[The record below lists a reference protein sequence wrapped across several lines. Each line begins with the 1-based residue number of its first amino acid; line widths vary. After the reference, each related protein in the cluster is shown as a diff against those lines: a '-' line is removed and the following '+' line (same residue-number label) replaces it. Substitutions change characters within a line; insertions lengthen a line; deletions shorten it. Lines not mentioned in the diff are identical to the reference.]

1 MKTVHLTSLALLALL
16 LSTFACKNDNSKSK
30 ALEELSNL
38 ELLRGDLILC
48 SGKEF
53 GDISFA
59 LSCDYSVREAFD
71 LAVSLLHSFEYR
83 EAEKAFVNVID
94 ADPECAMAYW
104 GVAMSIYHELWTA
117 PKEGDLEKGAK
128 LIEIAQ
134 TLKMEDRER
143 AYLDAIATY
152 YQDWQT
158 VEHKIRAGNYEKAM
172 EALYKSDTTDIE
184 ATVFYSLALNSTA
197 DPKDESLT
205 NQRKAGAILE
215 ELFKERPNHPGIA
228 HYIIHNYDNPP
239 LAHKALETA
248 RRYADIAPSSAH
260 AQHMPSHIFTR
271 LGLWD
276 ESISSNINSAS
287 SAVCYVE
294 EAGMNGHWFQ
304 EIHAIDYLV
313 YAYLQKGDNVKAKA
327 QYDYLKTM
335 NVVNPEGAFAV
346 AYPFA
351 AIPAR
356 MTLENKDWQGATAI
370 EVHDSNLDFTKFPW
384 QEAIVHYARALGGC
398 RSGNLELAESAITKL
413 QELHDRLNEDAANSY
428 FAGQVMI
435 QKRTCDAW
443 LALAN
448 GDQEL
453 ALATMKEASEM
464 ESSTNK
470 HPVTPCEVMPAA
482 ELLGD
487 MLMILDQPEEALA
500 AYIENLKMRP
510 NRLNSLYGA
519 AVAAKALGKM
529 GESKSY
535 FEQLAALG
543 EGNSEQRPEL
553 SEAQTYLAEI

>member
-1 MKTVHLTSLALLALL
+1 MKTSISYSILL
-16 LSTFACKNDNSKSK
+16 LTFLLTGFACQNEKPK
-30 ALEELSNL
+30 AIDELSNL

-48 SGKEF
+48 SGTEF

-117 PKEGDLEKGAK
+117 PKESDLKKGAR
-128 LIEIAQ
+128 LIEIAR
-134 TLKMEDRER
+134 TLEMDERES
-143 AYLDAIATY
+143 AYLEAIATY
-152 YQDWQT
+152 YEDWQT
-158 VEHKIRAGNYEKAM
+158 LDHKTRAKKYEKAM
-172 EALYKSDTTDIE
+172 EALYKSDSSDVE

-197 DPKDESLT
+197 DPKDETLS

-276 ESISSNINSAS
+276 ESISSNINSAN

-294 EAGMNGHWFQ
+294 EAGMEGHWFQ

-313 YAYLQKGDNVKAKA
+313 YAYLQKGDNVRAQA
-327 QYDYLKTM
+327 QYEYLKSMT
-335 NVVNPEGAFAV
+335 NVNPEGLFAV

-356 MTLENKDWQGATAI
+356 LALENKDWQGATAV
-370 EVHDSNLDFTKFPW
+370 EVHKSNLDFEKFPW

-398 RSGNLELAESAITKL
+398 RSGDLELAKSEIQVL
-413 QELHDRLNEDAANSY
+413 NDLHDRLEEKEGNEY
-428 FAGQVMI
+428 FANQVLI
-435 QKRTCDAW
+435 QIRTCEAW
-443 LALAN
+443 LALGN

-453 ALATMKEASEM
+453 ALETMKEAAQM

-470 HPVTPCEVMPAA
+470 HPVTPCEVLPAA

-487 MLMILDQPEEALA
+487 MLMILDKPEEALA
-500 AYIENLKMRP
+500 AYQENLRMRP

-519 AVAAKALGKM
+519 ALASKEMGKTEETKM
-529 GESKSY
+529 Y
-535 FEQLAALG
+535 FEQLAELG
-543 EGNSEQRPEL
+543 EGNAQQRQEL
-553 SEAQTYLAEI
+553 KEAEAYIVQI